1 MKVKYLLLSLLA
13 CAGFAVTSCT
23 EEDPIFGGDELALKV
38 EPSIISV
45 GKDGGSKTIDI
56 NAGIEWKAEPKDS
69 WITVSPSSGSGA
81 GKVTV
86 TVAKNDSEDARQ
98 TTVAVTAG
106 TAKMNITVKQE
117 AGGVVY
123 GTAEHPYTPSRIYAY
138 LSTLSDGEKT
148 DDIYIEGF
156 IAKIDEQFGTQY
168 GNATFYM
175 TDDGKT
181 EAKMFQVYRALYIGN
196 KKYDNEADK
205 NINVGD
211 KVVVYGKCVNYKGN
225 TPETSSG
232 EAYVVSIEEGTMP
245 VLEMAEK
252 SKAISAGDTTA
263 EFDLS
268 VKNLT
273 AKWTVTPKEAYAW
286 VKDYTK
292 EGTESGKITIT
303 VEANTADDARE
314 AKFTVAS
321 DGAQSL
327 EFTLTQNGNVLPA
340 NIGELIAA
348 IPATATGS
356 STKAPF
362 EANLKEA
369 AVVTYVNGGTAYI
382 EDATGAVI
390 LYNTNH
396 GLKAGD
402 TVKGKISGDCYW
414 YNGAPE
420 ILGLGEAYEKGE
432 GEAPA
437 PKEITI
443 PELLAN
449 YPANLIRFVVIKG
462 VTVTDA
468 IEDGDRNGKVAV
480 GSDEIAVYAQ
490 LKEQGLTLNKD
501 AEGNLTA
508 IVGCYNDNKQL
519 LFWDNA
525 WFEKTGGPVEV
536 PEVYLNEFDPNNKKI
551 EIYNATDA
559 EVDMTGW
566 ILTKDNDES
575 TKFVIAATDA
585 RAKIAAKGFV
595 VFTCKSD
602 GTADP
607 SFGLSP
613 TKGFIITLKDKDG
626 NVVDN
631 VDNSSAREGGIVTM
645 GETQSWGRETDGA
658 ENFVLFDTPTIGAS
672 NGTVP
677 PPPAPKNIGEL
688 IAAIPTTATGS
699 SSAATISVDFTDPA
713 TVTYVNGKNAYIED
727 ATGAVILYM
736 ENHGLQAGVTI
747 KGKLDVTAYWYQG
760 MPELISYTA
769 SQETVTGTGEI
780 PLTTVTIAELVANY
794 DKYLVHRVKL
804 EGVKVTGGLKD
815 SDRDGE
821 VQQGDAK
828 IAVRA
833 QLSSGLELTEGD
845 EGNLI
850 CIPALYSGNKQV
862 YYWDNSWWESTAT
875 DVPPTITASDITNVP
890 AEGVTDAT
898 TTVTFANNEGW
909 TASVTPDG
917 TVVTAASIDGT
928 TIKYTVAANTATEAR
943 DGKITV
949 TLKKDGKDDVTK
961 DIKVSQKGVESS
973 TVEVGTVLWSETW
986 TGGASGAKPE
996 EYSQSGTTVFGGATV
1011 TYSSTTPSGGST
1023 TKIYVDNQMDGS
1035 TSQENLLLSKSGGT
1049 WTITGIPTGKA
1060 AKAELS
1066 IKVNSKRDPDL
1077 TSTTSGIVIGERQVG
1092 TESAKPYT
1100 YTWAITL
1107 PDADTFDL
1115 TFTLT
1120 NSSNIRI
1127 DDVVLKVTELGGS
1140 SGGDNGSGIPD
1151 YDPITGFTW

>member
-106 TAKMNITVKQE
+106 TAKMNITVKQD

-123 GTAEHPYTPSRIYAY
+123 GTAEHPYTPSRVYAY

-196 KKYDNEADK
+196 KKYDNPADK

-263 EFDLS
+263 EFDLT

-273 AKWTVTPKEAYAW
+273 AKWTVTPKETYAW

-390 LYNTNH
+390 LFNNNH

-402 TVKGKISGDCYW
+402 TVKGKITGDCYW

-432 GEAPA
+432 GAAPA

-449 YPANLIRFVVIKG
+449 YSANLIRFVVIKG

-468 IEDGDRNGKVAV
+468 IADGDRNGKVAV

-536 PEVYLNEFDPNNKKI
+536 PEVYLNEFDCQNKKI
-551 EIYNATDA
+551 EIYNGTDA

-566 ILTKDNDES
+566 VILKNDGEEGAKDTFE
-575 TKFVIAATDA
+575 IPAAL
-585 RAKIAAKGFV
+585 AKVPAKGFA
-595 VFTCKSD
+595 VFTCKQSD
-602 GTADP
+602 AANGP
-607 SFGLSP
+607 LFGLSG
-613 TKGFIITLKDKDG
+613 TKGFKIALMLGTAVVD
-626 NVVDN
+626 VVDN
-631 VDNSSAREGGIVTM
+631 LTTITEIPDGK
-645 GETQSWGRETDGA
+645 SWGRETDGA

-672 NGTVP
+672 NGTPATPEYTVSEIIAKEDNTEGIVKESLTVAKTTKAIVVSDGTKAVYVYDNAVADVAVGAKVVFYAKKTTYNGVP
-677 PPPAPKNIGEL
+677 EL
-688 IAAIPTTATGS
+688 TGVKDLDVKS
-699 SSAATISVDFTDPA
+699 TGN
-713 TVTYVNGKNAYIED
+713 TVTYPDAKDITAEVATYAGTEAEYVSLTGTLAKSGNYYNMAIDGTEAKVGSIVNPTADLNVDSFDGKKI
-727 ATGAVILYM
+727 
-736 ENHGLQAGVTI
+736 
-747 KGKLDVTAYWYQG
+747 
-760 MPELISYTA
+760 
-769 SQETVTGTGEI
+769 TVTGYFNGLSGQGKYVNIIATKIEEVQGVEYT
-780 PLTTVTIAELVANY
+780 PTIA
-794 DKYLVHRVKL
+794 
-804 EGVKVTGGLKD
+804 
-815 SDRDGE
+815 
-821 VQQGDAK
+821 
-828 IAVRA
+828 
-833 QLSSGLELTEGD
+833 
-845 EGNLI
+845 
-850 CIPALYSGNKQV
+850 
-862 YYWDNSWWESTAT
+862 
-875 DVPPTITASDITNVP
+875 ASDITNVA

-898 TTVTFANNEGW
+898 TTVTFTNAEGW

-949 TLKKDGKDDVTK
+949 ALKKSGKDDVTK
-961 DIKVSQKGVESS
+961 EIKVSQKGAEAA
-973 TVEVGTVLWSETW
+973 GTVSITW
-986 TGGASGAKPE
+986 
-996 EYSQSGTTVFGGATV
+996 VR
-1011 TYSSTTPSGGST
+1011 SGG
-1023 TKIYVDNQMDGS
+1023 VDTVSDGYELYFPDPNYPEPKDNEYY
-1035 TSQENLLLSKSGGT
+1035 QDKGT
-1049 WTITGIPTGKA
+1049 A
-1060 AKAELS
+1060 DS
-1066 IKVNSKRDPDL
+1066 KVN
-1077 TSTTSGIVIGERQVG
+1077 
-1092 TESAKPYT
+1092 
-1100 YTWAITL
+1100 
-1107 PDADTFDL
+1107 
-1115 TFTLT
+1115 TFTLQTKDRAVPAFSGEPTSMTLTVRLRGGSAKDPMTYPLYACLVDASGNNIESTVTTVVTALT
-1120 NSSNIRI
+1120 NVFTDYTVTIPVTGVNEAYGLKLYHTKESSWNIRYQAI
-1127 DDVVLKVTELGGS
+1127 TWTFVPGEAAPDT
-1140 SGGDNGSGIPD
+1140 GSGIPD

>member
-69 WITVSPSSGSGA
+69 WITVSPSSGNGA

-123 GTAEHPYTPSRIYAY
+123 GTAEHPYTPSRVYAY

-196 KKYDNEADK
+196 KKYDNPADK

-348 IPATATGS
+348 IPETATNKD
-356 STKAPF
+356 TKATF

-449 YPANLIRFVVIKG
+449 YSANLIRFVVIKG

-468 IEDGDRNGKVAV
+468 IADGDRNGKVAV

-536 PEVYLNEFDPNNKKI
+536 PEVYLNEFDCQNKKI

-566 ILTKDNDES
+566 IILKNDGEEGAKDTFE
-575 TKFVIAATDA
+575 IPAAL
-585 RAKIAAKGFV
+585 AKVPAKGYA
-595 VFTCKSD
+595 VFTCKQTD
-602 GTADP
+602 AANGP
-607 SFGLSP
+607 MFGLSG
-613 TKGFIITLKDKDG
+613 TKGFKIALKKGDA
-626 NVVDN
+626 VVDE
-631 VDNSSAREGGIVTM
+631 VDNLTNIVTIED
-645 GETQSWGRETDGA
+645 GKSWGRETDGA
-658 ENFVLFDTPTIGAS
+658 EKFVIFDTPTIGAANGS
-672 NGTVP
+672 ANPPAELGEYDTNVKDGIVTVSSAYTDGVATVNGTADVFTLKLGTSSKFGSATVTL
-677 PPPAPKNIGEL
+677 PAGTKSVSFYAVAWKGSPASLKLTLGSNVIPVD
-688 IAAIPTTATGS
+688 IAANDGATGS
-699 SSAATISVDFTDPA
+699 SPYTI
-713 TVTYVNGKNAYIED
+713 TVADSDKYAFNLGGALSQDTPVTVETYEGTNNGKRAIIFGIQASTEEIAVAPKGITIDGDMSDWAGIEG
-727 ATGAVILYM
+727 ATG
-736 ENHGLQAGVTI
+736 
-747 KGKLDVTAYWYQG
+747 
-760 MPELISYTA
+760 
-769 SQETVTGTGEI
+769 
-780 PLTTVTIAELVANY
+780 
-794 DKYLVHRVKL
+794 
-804 EGVKVTGGLKD
+804 
-815 SDRDGE
+815 
-821 VQQGDAK
+821 
-828 IAVRA
+828 
-833 QLSSGLELTEGD
+833 
-845 EGNLI
+845 
-850 CIPALYSGNKQV
+850 
-862 YYWDNSWWESTAT
+862 ES
-875 DVPPTITASDITNVP
+875 
-890 AEGVTDAT
+890 
-898 TTVTFANNEGW
+898 
-909 TASVTPDG
+909 
-917 TVVTAASIDGT
+917 VTAAFKVTSDANNIYFYVKRTTERIADLWGGACYHYYCLDTDKDASTGT
-928 TIKYTVAANTATEAR
+928 ELWGNGPYEIILVVYPYAGTADAPAFGIASSGATAPSTCSVDHAVINGVVTDSGVETEIAIPRADLPGIPATE
-943 DGKITV
+943 ITAWTWSNKSGTKLSVDV
-949 TLKKDGKDDVTK
+949 TL
-961 DIKVSQKGVESS
+961 
-973 TVEVGTVLWSETW
+973 
-986 TGGASGAKPE
+986 
-996 EYSQSGTTVFGGATV
+996 
-1011 TYSSTTPSGGST
+1011 
-1023 TKIYVDNQMDGS
+1023 
-1035 TSQENLLLSKSGGT
+1035 
-1049 WTITGIPTGKA
+1049 
-1060 AKAELS
+1060 
-1066 IKVNSKRDPDL
+1066 
-1077 TSTTSGIVIGERQVG
+1077 
-1092 TESAKPYT
+1092 
-1100 YTWAITL
+1100 
-1107 PDADTFDL
+1107 
-1115 TFTLT
+1115 
-1120 NSSNIRI
+1120 
-1127 DDVVLKVTELGGS
+1127 
-1140 SGGDNGSGIPD
+1140 
-1151 YDPITGFTW
+1151 

>member
-45 GKDGGSKTIDI
+45 GKDGGSRTIDI

-69 WITVSPSSGSGA
+69 WITVSPSSGNGA

-86 TVAKNDSEDARQ
+86 TVAKNDTEDARQ

-123 GTAEHPYTPSRIYAY
+123 GTAEHPYTPSRVYAY

-292 EGTESGKITIT
+292 EGTASGKITIT
-303 VEANTADDARE
+303 VDANTADDARE

-340 NIGELIAA
+340 NIGELIAS
-348 IPATATGS
+348 IPETATNKD
-356 STKAPF
+356 TKATF

-449 YPANLIRFVVIKG
+449 YPANLIRYVVIKG

-536 PEVYLNEFDPNNKKI
+536 PEVYLNEFQCGPEDTDKKI
-551 EIYNATDA
+551 EIYNATSA

-566 ILTKDNDES
+566 KLIKDDGKED
-575 TKFVIAATDA
+575 KDIFVIPASL
-585 RAKIAAKGFV
+585 AKVPAKGFA
-595 VFTCKSD
+595 VFTCKQ
-602 GTADP
+602 ADAANGP
-607 SFGLSP
+607 MFGLSGKAN
-613 TKGFIITLKDKDG
+613 KGFKIALMYDDKNQVDL
-626 NVVDN
+626 VDN
-631 VDNSSAREGGIVTM
+631 LTAPIEIPDGK
-645 GETQSWGRETDGA
+645 SWGRETDGA
-658 ENFVLFDTPTIGAS
+658 DKFVIFDTPTIGAANGS
-672 NGTVP
+672 ANPPAELGEYDTNVKDGIVTVSSAYTDGVATVNGTADVFTLKLGTSSKFGSATVTL
-677 PPPAPKNIGEL
+677 PAGTKSVSFYAVAWKDSPASLKLTLGSNVIPVD
-688 IAAIPTTATGS
+688 IAANDGATGS
-699 SSAATISVDFTDPA
+699 SPYTITVADSDKYAFNLGGALSQDTPVTVETYEGTNNGKRAIIFGIQASTEEIAVAPKGITIDGDLGDWDAVETKFEGVNNRIVEWKATSDANNVYFYYKMTAEKIKTDGSSSFYIGFNLDNDASTGSQGEHGAAGNNAGLEALAYFYPWTSAANAVITAGEDPASWIDNPVGTKVDGAKLKVGGTISGDF
-713 TVTYVNGKNAYIED
+713 AYIE
-727 ATGAVILYM
+727 VS
-736 ENHGLQAGVTI
+736 V
-747 KGKLDVTAYWYQG
+747 
-760 MPELISYTA
+760 PRS
-769 SQETVTGTGEI
+769 
-780 PLTTVTIAELVANY
+780 
-794 DKYLVHRVKL
+794 
-804 EGVKVTGGLKD
+804 
-815 SDRDGE
+815 
-821 VQQGDAK
+821 
-828 IAVRA
+828 
-833 QLSSGLELTEGD
+833 
-845 EGNLI
+845 
-850 CIPALYSGNKQV
+850 ALGS
-862 YYWDNSWWESTAT
+862 
-875 DVPPTITASDITNVP
+875 P
-890 AEGVTDAT
+890 
-898 TTVTFANNEGW
+898 
-909 TASVTPDG
+909 
-917 TVVTAASIDGT
+917 
-928 TIKYTVAANTATEAR
+928 
-943 DGKITV
+943 
-949 TLKKDGKDDVTK
+949 
-961 DIKVSQKGVESS
+961 
-973 TVEVGTVLWSETW
+973 
-986 TGGASGAKPE
+986 ASGAE
-996 EYSQSGTTVFGGATV
+996 ITVKTAVQYYPTNAE
-1011 TYSSTTPSGGST
+1011 
-1023 TKIYVDNQMDGS
+1023 KI
-1035 TSQENLLLSKSGGT
+1035 
-1049 WTITGIPTGKA
+1049 A
-1060 AKAELS
+1060 
-1066 IKVNSKRDPDL
+1066 
-1077 TSTTSGIVIGERQVG
+1077 
-1092 TESAKPYT
+1092 
-1100 YTWAITL
+1100 
-1107 PDADTFDL
+1107 
-1115 TFTLT
+1115 
-1120 NSSNIRI
+1120 
-1127 DDVVLKVTELGGS
+1127 LK
-1140 SGGDNGSGIPD
+1140 
-1151 YDPITGFTW
+1151 

>member
-69 WITVSPSSGSGA
+69 WITVNPSSGSGA

-86 TVAKNDSEDARQ
+86 TVDKNNTEDARQ
-98 TTVAVTAG
+98 TTVTVTAG

-123 GTAEHPYTPSRIYAY
+123 GTAEHPYTPSKVYAY
-138 LSTLSDGEKT
+138 VATLADGEKT
-148 DDIYIEGF
+148 DEIYIEGF
-156 IAKIDEQFGTQY
+156 ISKIDEQFGTQY

-211 KVVVYGKCVNYKGN
+211 KVVVCGKCVNYKGN

-232 EAYVVSIEEGTMP
+232 EAYVVSITEGTMP

-263 EFDLS
+263 EFDLT

-273 AKWTVTPKEAYAW
+273 AKWTVTPKETYAW

-340 NIGELIAA
+340 NIGELIAS

-356 STKAPF
+356 STKVPF

-390 LYNTNH
+390 LFNNNH

-432 GEAPA
+432 GAAPA

-443 PELLAN
+443 PDLLAN
-449 YPANLIRFVVIKG
+449 YSANLIRFVVIKG

-468 IEDGDRNGKVAV
+468 IADGDRNGKVAV

-536 PEVYLNEFDPNNKKI
+536 PAVYLNEFDPNNKKI
-551 EIYNATDA
+551 EIYNSTDA

-566 ILTKDNDES
+566 TLTKDNDES
-575 TKFVIAATDA
+575 TKFTIAATDE
-585 RAKIAAKGFV
+585 RAKIASKGFV

-602 GTADP
+602 GTTNP

-672 NGTVP
+672 NGT
-677 PPPAPKNIGEL
+677 
-688 IAAIPTTATGS
+688 
-699 SSAATISVDFTDPA
+699 PA
-713 TVTYVNGKNAYIED
+713 T
-727 ATGAVILYM
+727 
-736 ENHGLQAGVTI
+736 
-747 KGKLDVTAYWYQG
+747 
-760 MPELISYTA
+760 PE
-769 SQETVTGTGEI
+769 
-780 PLTTVTIAELVANY
+780 
-794 DKYLVHRVKL
+794 
-804 EGVKVTGGLKD
+804 
-815 SDRDGE
+815 
-821 VQQGDAK
+821 
-828 IAVRA
+828 
-833 QLSSGLELTEGD
+833 
-845 EGNLI
+845 
-850 CIPALYSGNKQV
+850 
-862 YYWDNSWWESTAT
+862 
-875 DVPPTITASDITNVP
+875 
-890 AEGVTDAT
+890 
-898 TTVTFANNEGW
+898 
-909 TASVTPDG
+909 
-917 TVVTAASIDGT
+917 
-928 TIKYTVAANTATEAR
+928 YTVAEIIAKEDNTE
-943 DGKITV
+943 GIVKESLTV
-949 TLKKDGKDDVTK
+949 
-961 DIKVSQKGVESS
+961 
-973 TVEVGTVLWSETW
+973 
-986 TGGASGAKPE
+986 AK
-996 EYSQSGTTVFGGATV
+996 
-1011 TYSSTTPSGGST
+1011 T
-1023 TKIYVDNQMDGS
+1023 TK
-1035 TSQENLLLSKSGGT
+1035 
-1049 WTITGIPTGKA
+1049 
-1060 AKAELS
+1060 
-1066 IKVNSKRDPDL
+1066 
-1077 TSTTSGIVIGERQVG
+1077 GIVVSDG
-1092 TESAKPYT
+1092 TKA
-1100 YTWAITL
+1100 
-1107 PDADTFDL
+1107 
-1115 TFTLT
+1115 
-1120 NSSNIRI
+1120 
-1127 DDVVLKVTELGGS
+1127 V
-1140 SGGDNGSGIPD
+1140 
-1151 YDPITGFTW
+1151 

>member
-69 WITVSPSSGSGA
+69 WITVNPSSGSGA

-86 TVAKNDSEDARQ
+86 TVDKNNTEDARQ
-98 TTVAVTAG
+98 TTVTVTAG
-106 TAKMNITVKQE
+106 TAKMSITVKQE
-117 AGGVVY
+117 AGGIVY
-123 GTAEHPYTPSRIYAY
+123 GTAEHPYPASKALAY
-138 LSTLSDGEKT
+138 VSTLSDGEKT
-148 DDIYIEGF
+148 DDIYITG
-156 IAKIDEQFGTQY
+156 IISKIDEPFGTQY

-205 NINVGD
+205 NISVGD
-211 KVVVYGKCVNYKGN
+211 KVLIYGKCVNYKGN
-225 TPETSSG
+225 TAETSSG

-321 DGAQSL
+321 EGAQSL
-327 EFTLTQNGNVLPA
+327 EFVLTQGGNVLPA
-340 NIGELIAA
+340 TIAELIAS
-348 IPATATGS
+348 IPETATGNN
-356 STKAPF
+356 TKAPF

-432 GEAPA
+432 GQAPA
-437 PKEITI
+437 PTEITI
-443 PELLAN
+443 ANLLAN

-462 VTVTDA
+462 ATVTDA
-468 IEDGDRNGKVAV
+468 IADGDRNGKIKV
-480 GSDEIAVYAQ
+480 GDDEIAVYAQ
-490 LKEQGLTLNKD
+490 LNNQGLSLPEG
-501 AEGNLTA
+501 AEGDLTA
-508 IVGCYNDNKQL
+508 IVGCYKENKQL

-525 WFEKTGGPVEV
+525 WFAQTGGPVEV
-536 PEVYLNEFDPNNKKI
+536 PEMYLNEFDCQNKKI
-551 EIYNATDA
+551 EIYNATSA

-566 ILTKDNDES
+566 KLIKDDGKED
-575 TKFVIAATDA
+575 KDIFVIPAAL
-585 RAKIAAKGFV
+585 AKVPAKGFA
-595 VFTCKSD
+595 VFTCKQSD
-602 GTADP
+602 AANGP
-607 SFGLSP
+607 LFGLSG
-613 TKGFIITLKDKDG
+613 TKGFKIALMYDDKNQVD
-626 NVVDN
+626 VVDN
-631 VDNSSAREGGIVTM
+631 LTTIVTIED
-645 GETQSWGRETDGA
+645 GKSWGRETDGA
-658 ENFVLFDTPTIGAS
+658 ENFVIFDTPTIGES

-850 CIPALYSGNKQV
+850 CIPALYNSNKQV

-875 DVPPTITASDITNVP
+875 EVPPTISVSDITNVP

-909 TASVTPDG
+909 TASVTSDG

-949 TLKKDGKDDVTK
+949 ALKKDGKDDVTK
-961 DIKVSQKGVESS
+961 EIKVSQKGAAA
-973 TVEVGTVLWSETW
+973 TTLEVGTVLWAETW
-986 TGGASGAKPE
+986 DGAAANDEVDTYNYKS
-996 EYSQSGTTVFGGATV
+996 TVVFGGASV
-1011 TYSSTTPSGGST
+1011 TYTFTDAGT
-1023 TKIYVDNQMDGS
+1023 NTKLYVDNQMDSNAGN
-1035 TSQENLLLSKSGGT
+1035 QGNLLVSKGNGSFAVA
-1049 WTITGIPTGKA
+1049 GIPFEGVKKA
-1060 AKAELS
+1060 VLTIYISNKNYPLEL
-1066 IKVNSKRDPDL
+1066 
-1077 TSTTSGIVIGERQVG
+1077 TTTTSGVQLGEMTSYG
-1092 TESAKPYT
+1092 ESAKPYKL
-1100 YTWAITL
+1100 TWEITNVN
-1107 PDADTFDL
+1107 ATTIDL
-1115 TFTLT
+1115 TLT
-1120 NSSNIRI
+1120 NVNGSNNNRL
-1127 DDVVLKVTELGGS
+1127 DNMSLVVTELGEATQLEDS
-1140 SGGDNGSGIPD
+1140 NGGIPD
-1151 YDPITGFTW
+1151 YGTVDFEW

>member
-69 WITVSPSSGSGA
+69 WITVSPSSGNGA

-123 GTAEHPYTPSRIYAY
+123 GTAEHPYTPSRVYAY

-196 KKYDNEADK
+196 KKYDNPADK

-348 IPATATGS
+348 IPETATNKD
-356 STKAPF
+356 TKATF

-449 YPANLIRFVVIKG
+449 YSANLIRFVVIKG

-468 IEDGDRNGKVAV
+468 IADGDRNGKVAV

-536 PEVYLNEFDPNNKKI
+536 PEVYLNEFDCQNKKI

-566 ILTKDNDES
+566 IILKNDGEEGAKDTFE
-575 TKFVIAATDA
+575 IPAAL
-585 RAKIAAKGFV
+585 AKVPAKGYA
-595 VFTCKSD
+595 VFTCKQTD
-602 GTADP
+602 AANGP
-607 SFGLSP
+607 MFGLSG
-613 TKGFIITLKDKDG
+613 TKGFKIALKKGDA
-626 NVVDN
+626 VVDE
-631 VDNSSAREGGIVTM
+631 VDNLTNIVTIED
-645 GETQSWGRETDGA
+645 GKSWGRETDGA
-658 ENFVLFDTPTIGAS
+658 EKFVIFDTPTIGAANGS
-672 NGTVP
+672 ANPPAELGEYDTNVKDGIVTVSSAYTDGVATVNGTADVFTLKLGTSSKFGSATVTL
-677 PPPAPKNIGEL
+677 PAGTKSVSFYAVAWKGSPASLKLTLGSNVIPVD
-688 IAAIPTTATGS
+688 IAANDGATGS
-699 SSAATISVDFTDPA
+699 SPYTI
-713 TVTYVNGKNAYIED
+713 TVADSDKYAFNLGGALSQDTHVTVETYEGTNNGKRAIIFGIQASKEEAEVPGPEAPSFAIDGDFSEWEGIEAYSGTPRNNGGDNTRINKWKVASD
-727 ATGAVILYM
+727 ADNVYF
-736 ENHGLQAGVTI
+736 
-747 KGKLDVTAYWYQG
+747 YF
-760 MPELISYTA
+760 
-769 SQETVTGTGEI
+769 
-780 PLTTVTIAELVANY
+780 ELVTS
-794 DKYLVHRVKL
+794 KFI
-804 EGVKVTGGLKD
+804 T
-815 SDRDGE
+815 
-821 VQQGDAK
+821 DAK
-828 IAVRA
+828 K
-833 QLSSGLELTEGD
+833 
-845 EGNLI
+845 
-850 CIPALYSGNKQV
+850 P
-862 YYWDNSWWESTAT
+862 NSYFYIGFDT
-875 DVPPTITASDITNVP
+875 D
-890 AEGVTDAT
+890 
-898 TTVTFANNEGW
+898 
-909 TASVTPDG
+909 
-917 TVVTAASIDGT
+917 
-928 TIKYTVAANTATEAR
+928 K
-943 DGKITV
+943 
-949 TLKKDGKDDVTK
+949 
-961 DIKVSQKGVESS
+961 
-973 TVEVGTVLWSETW
+973 
-986 TGGASGAKPE
+986 
-996 EYSQSGTTVFGGATV
+996 
-1011 TYSSTTPSGGST
+1011 
-1023 TKIYVDNQMDGS
+1023 DGS
-1035 TSQENLLLSKSGGT
+1035 TGSAHGNVPGLEQYAVIYPCVADSDPVTFIKGVDPRSTVNGSADCTLTTWGTVDSTDGTKAYVELAIPRSKVS
-1049 WTITGIPTGKA
+1049 
-1060 AKAELS
+1060 
-1066 IKVNSKRDPDL
+1066 L
-1077 TSTTSGIVIGERQVG
+1077 TSAGSISVG
-1092 TESAKPYT
+1092 ASFQEYDTKMQ
-1100 YTWAITL
+1100 TL
-1107 PDADTFDL
+1107 
-1115 TFTLT
+1115 
-1120 NSSNIRI
+1120 
-1127 DDVVLKVTELGGS
+1127 ELQ
-1140 SGGDNGSGIPD
+1140 
-1151 YDPITGFTW
+1151 